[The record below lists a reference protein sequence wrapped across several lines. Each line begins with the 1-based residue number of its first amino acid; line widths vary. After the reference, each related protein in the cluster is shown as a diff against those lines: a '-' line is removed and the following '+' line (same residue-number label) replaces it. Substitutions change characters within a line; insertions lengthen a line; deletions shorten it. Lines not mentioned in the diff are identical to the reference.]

1 MTLQEIKT
9 LCERTGWQMWVCDT
23 PIASYENYVQAG
35 VPSDVGDMLHGD
47 YIYLP
52 KELVT
57 SAPTRITVRVRGD
70 SMQDAGVLEGDMIEV
85 QLTEGT
91 CGIRDGDIV
100 VACVDGAMTIK
111 TFYHEDDK
119 NIWLLPRNDKYT
131 PIHLTPEIPAHIV
144 GKVVAIRRE
153 APHTPMG
160 EMMRI
165 MKQVKHRGEEVT
177 PPSQRSVRSALIAI
191 GPRIGNGRQ
200 WFAVYRA
207 LVDTAALCEGDYQTL
222 VDMIR
227 ETLPE
232 HPHQPVASE
241 LRRMSV
247 QSFRKP
253 LPLWQRH
260 DAPVQGSRFDE
271 YYGIAKEMRSRVR
284 R

>member
-1 MTLQEIKT
+1 MTLKELKDM
-9 LCERTGWQMWVCDT
+9 CEKTGWQMWVCDT
-23 PIASYENYVQAG
+23 PVASYENFVQAG
-35 VPSDVGDMLHGD
+35 LPADLGDTLQGD
-47 YIYLP
+47 DLLLP
-52 KELVT
+52 REIALQ
-57 SAPTRITVRVRGD
+57 APTRIVIAVRGD
-70 SMQDAGVLEGDMIEV
+70 SMQDAGIIEGDTIEV
-85 QLTEGT
+85 LLTYGT
-91 CGIRDGDIV
+91 QGIRDGDIV
-100 VACVDGAMTIK
+100 VACVDGALTVK
-111 TFYHEDDK
+111 TYYREDDH

-131 PIHLTPEIPAHIV
+131 PIHLTPEIQARII
-144 GKVVAIRRE
+144 GKVVTIRRD

-165 MKQVKHRGEEVT
+165 MKQVRRRGEVTT
-177 PPSQRSVRSALIAI
+177 PPSTRTVRSALMHIA
-191 GPRIGNGRQ
+191 PRVANGRQ